1 MRDVL
6 RFCEAGQGWLLETI
20 RALVSIESPTHD
32 KAAVDR
38 CGRELQR
45 RLEALGARVTRH
57 PQEAVGDHLCAEFPS
72 PAGQGGASKQILLL
86 GHFDTV
92 WDVGQIEVMPL
103 REEDGRLHGPG
114 VYDMKTGIALGM
126 LAMRALL
133 DAGTAPARIVML
145 WTTDEE
151 TGSDTSRALIE
162 EEARRSA
169 AVLVLEPSLPG
180 GALKTSRKGCGDYEL
195 LIRGVAAHAGIDP
208 SKGASAVRELARQ
221 ILRLE
226 QFQDV
231 ARGVTLNVGV
241 IEGGTRANV
250 VAGEARA
257 LIDVRVPTMAD
268 AARLDAALAGLRPEL
283 TGTTLQLR
291 GAIDRPPLERTE
303 AVVRLYHLAREVA
316 AELGR
321 DLGEGG
327 TGGGSDG
334 NFTAAL
340 GIPTLD
346 GLGAMGDGAHAI
358 HEHVS
363 ISELPWR
370 AALLVGLVNRLAK
383 AL

>member
-1 MRDVL
+1 
-6 RFCEAGQGWLLETI
+6 
-20 RALVSIESPTHD
+20 
-32 KAAVDR
+32 
-38 CGRELQR
+38 
-45 RLEALGARVTRH
+45 
-57 PQEAVGDHLCAEFPS
+57 
-72 PAGQGGASKQILLL
+72 
-86 GHFDTV
+86 
-92 WDVGQIEVMPL
+92 
-103 REEDGRLHGPG
+103 
-114 VYDMKTGIALGM
+114 
-126 LAMRALL
+126 
-133 DAGTAPARIVML
+133 
-145 WTTDEE
+145 
-151 TGSDTSRALIE
+151 
-162 EEARRSA
+162 
-169 AVLVLEPSLPG
+169 VLEPSLPG

-363 ISELPWR
+363 IAELPWR
-370 AALLVGLVNRLAK
+370 AALLAGLVNRLAK